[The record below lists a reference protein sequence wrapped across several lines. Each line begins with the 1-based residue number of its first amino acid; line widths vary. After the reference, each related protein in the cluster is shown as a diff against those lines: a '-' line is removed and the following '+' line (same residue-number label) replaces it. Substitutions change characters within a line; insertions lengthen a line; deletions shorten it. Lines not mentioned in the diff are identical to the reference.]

1 MIIKRYME
9 HHNAAL
15 TNACLYI
22 YLPPQMHA
30 LTSTCPPPP
39 PLNAWSHKFLASQ
52 MHALTNACLHR
63 NISDVQKMGNVT

>member
-30 LTSTCPPPP
+30 LTSTCPPPT
-39 PLNAWSHKFLASQ
+39 LECMVSQIHASQ
-52 MHALTNACLHR
+52 MHALTNACVQR